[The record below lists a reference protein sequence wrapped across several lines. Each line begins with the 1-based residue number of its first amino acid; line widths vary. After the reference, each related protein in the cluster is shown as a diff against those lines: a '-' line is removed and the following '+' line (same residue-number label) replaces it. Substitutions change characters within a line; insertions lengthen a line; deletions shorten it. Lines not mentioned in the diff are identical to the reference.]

1 MNEKILKLNLTFAW
15 YDFMVKGISNKDEE
29 IRKPTRWIKSR
40 LYDKEGRKKSYDKIR
55 FYRGYTS
62 AYFET
67 DFKGFIQ
74 SPFTN
79 HKEYNNGERFVRIDK
94 KDFIIK
100 YSEILFESFAS
111 TSLVT

>member
-1 MNEKILKLNLTFAW
+1 MNEKILKLNLNFVW

-29 IRKPTRWIKSR
+29 IRKPTKWIKSR
-40 LYDKEGRKKSYDKIR
+40 LFNKDGS
-55 FYRGYTS
+55 T
-62 AYFET
+62 YFET

-111 TSLVT
+111 TSLVA